1 VNTYLASSIALN
13 ASPLEELTPGI
24 TFQWLFDGKVAAFC
38 AKNATRPVVDAWI
51 GKLMEIS
58 DRWDPS
64 KTLYTLNDYSAKD
77 CVMTS
82 YNQQRIRELSG
93 KYPHLNN
100 YSVTI
105 VQQNLTMVI
114 AKMLVRT
121 MPNRDRV
128 QLVFKYDD
136 AIHWLKSTMA
146 ANGEALPVESSTI

>member
-1 VNTYLASSIALN
+1 MMQTIKELN
-13 ASPLEELTPGI
+13 ASPLEELTPGL

-51 GKLMEIS
+51 GKQIEIS
-58 DRWDPS
+58 DAWDAS
-64 KTLYTLNDYSAKD
+64 KPLYTLNDYSAKD

-82 YNQQRIRELSG
+82 YNQQRIRELTG

-121 MPNRDRV
+121 MPNRDKV
-128 QLVFKYDD
+128 QLVFKYED
-136 AIHWLKSTMA
+136 ALRWLKSKMA
-146 ANGEALPVESSTI
+146 ENEAVLMG